1 MWDLHLANP
10 LGRLSMRK
18 LLSFVAALVVTA
30 FAYILTAAP
39 TAFAADAQWK
49 GQYIQYDSKAFV
61 AQSPATEGNDRQIP
75 AGDKVYMQVG
85 NSSNAGTNQKAYV
98 IYFSSSADLSK
109 ETPATYVEYSFTP
122 PSTYSSP
129 SNKKSITLAP
139 QTQQGEQ
146 SNCTVEGGLSWIICP
161 TATTLANGMD
171 WVFGVLRSFLE
182 VKPIESSDTSPLYR
196 AWDIMRTFA
205 NVAFIIGFLVIIYSQ
220 VTSTG
225 VSNYGIKKL
234 LPRLVIAAILVNVSY
249 HICAAA
255 VDLSNILGYSIQN
268 LFISVRNTLSGV
280 TSTAWQTFSWS
291 DLVGFILSGGAAIGA
306 GVIGF
311 KLAAVALQGAASGGI
326 YLVLPALVAG
336 LLAVLLVIVVLAVR
350 QALIVILVVLSPLAM
365 VAYLLPNTEKWFEK
379 WKDLLITML
388 IMFPAFSLIF
398 GGSQLAGELIIQN
411 AVTND
416 NNNALIMIILGM
428 AVQVA
433 PLFITPILFKLSG
446 SLLGRIAG
454 MINNPNKGLVDRTKN
469 WANDRLGEKN
479 AREAAKNREMSKAG
493 TLRRR
498 NAFRSAALNADT
510 LKRNRAGLKSVNETT
525 ADALFAGTEEGH
537 KLHEAEHTA
546 HQLKERIENE
556 AKAHL
561 QQKINMTGSKL
572 NIDNVKL
579 EASKIELEAKT
590 TETAALM
597 DELKS
602 GRGIVPGGELFTLM
616 NDMRSSAE
624 MVALNGMRNE
634 SAKRSWNEDFTKK
647 LEKNQSTVAGDGRS
661 LQDYAGGVQGIA
673 GAQRALASAIS
684 AQSKVHSES
693 VSNATTIIN
702 HGNYTDD
709 VVGELA
715 LGRSGKTGIIVT
727 DDMREAAIMKIAGGA
742 NTGEILKLMENIEIN
757 PSKDNQDFRQA
768 FADTLIANSNKPKF
782 AGAGIIAEIKKGN
795 APPPGKARIDK
806 FVSDTINADK
816 MGSADLLVTHD
827 KEYLSAVL
835 ATLQNNT
842 SGVTLDAQ
850 ALARI
855 KSEIKK
861 AKTNDLYSGKIG
873 ERATVLDEIDKL
885 I

>member
-18 LLSFVAALVVTA
+18 LLSFVAALVVTI

-39 TAFAADAQWK
+39 TALAADAQWK
-49 GQYIQYDSKAFV
+49 GQYIQYDNKAFV
-61 AQSPATEGNDRQIP
+61 PQSPATEGNDRQIP
-75 AGDKVYMQVG
+75 TGDKVYMQVG
-85 NSSNAGTNQKAYV
+85 NSSNTAANQKAYV
-98 IYFSSSADLSK
+98 IYFSPSADLSK
-109 ETPATYVEYSFTP
+109 ETPATYTEYSFTP
-122 PSTYSSP
+122 PSSYSNP
-129 SNKKSITLAP
+129 TNKKSITLAP
-139 QTQQGEQ
+139 QTQQGAQ
-146 SNCTVEGGLSWIICP
+146 SSCAIEGGLGYIICP
-161 TATTLANGMD
+161 LTTTLANGMD

-182 VKPIESSDTSPLYR
+182 VKPIQSSDTSTLYR
-196 AWDIMRTFA
+196 AWDIMRSFA
-205 NVAFIIGFLVIIYSQ
+205 NVAFIIGFLIIIYSQ

-234 LPRLVIAAILVNVSY
+234 LPRLIIAAILVNVSY

-255 VDLSNILGYSIQN
+255 VDLSNILGYSIQS
-268 LFISVRNTLSGV
+268 LFISVRNALGGV

-291 DLVGFILSGGAAIGA
+291 DLAGFALSGGAAVGA

-311 KLAAVALQGAASGGI
+311 KLAAVAVQGAASGGI
-326 YLVLPALVAG
+326 YLILPALLTG
-336 LLAVLLVIVVLAVR
+336 ILAVLLVVVVLAVR
-350 QALIVILVVLSPLAM
+350 QALIVTLIILSPLAM

-379 WKDLLITML
+379 WKDLLMTML

-411 AVTND
+411 AVSGD
-416 NNNALIMIILGM
+416 NTNALIMVILGM

-454 MINNPNKGLVDRTKN
+454 MINNPNKGLIDRTKN

-498 NAFRSAALNADT
+498 NAFRRAALNADT
-510 LKRNRAGLKSVNETT
+510 LKRNREGLKSVNETT
-525 ADALFAGTEEGH
+525 ASALFAGSEDGH

-546 HQLKERIENE
+546 HQLKETIENA

-602 GRGIVPGGELFTLM
+602 GRGVVPSGELFTLM

-661 LQDYAGGVQGIA
+661 LQDYAGGVQGVA

-684 AQSKVHSES
+684 AQSKAHSES
-693 VSNATTIIN
+693 VSNATTILN
-702 HGNYTDD
+702 HGNFTDD
-709 VVGELA
+709 IIGDIA
-715 LGRSGKTGIIVT
+715 LNKSRKGIVVT
-727 DDMREAAIMKIAGGA
+727 DDMREAAIIKIAGGA
-742 NTGEILKLMENIEIN
+742 NSGEILKLMENIEIN
-757 PSKDNQDFRQA
+757 PSEENQDFRQA

-795 APPPGKARIDK
+795 APAPGKTRIDTYI
-806 FVSDTINADK
+806 SETINADK
-816 MGSADLLVTHD
+816 LGSADLLVTHD
-827 KEYLSAVL
+827 KDYLSAVL
-835 ATLQNNT
+835 ATLKSNS
-842 SGVTLDAQ
+842 SGVTLKPQ

-861 AKTNDLYSGKIG
+861 AKTNDLYSGKMG
-873 ERATVLDEIDKL
+873 ERAPVLDEIDKL